1 MNYIDKSEDI
11 NVDISTIFTLINN
24 VDGYKS
30 FLPWCKNSTIISNI
44 DNIIIGEIEIS
55 KNLINWKFKTSNSY
69 IKDKTIKL
77 ELVDG
82 PFSHLNGEWNFK
94 KKDNFNTQVSLYL
107 EYQFDNRVIE
117 MSLKPIFSSI
127 MNSILDS
134 FISEAFRIKNE
145 KQT

>member
-1 MNYIDKSEDI
+1 M
-11 NVDISTIFTLINN
+11 
-24 VDGYKS
+24 
-30 FLPWCKNSTIISNI
+30 ISNI

-107 EYQFDNRVIE
+107 EYQFDNRIIE

-134 FISEAFRIKNE
+134 FISEAFRIKND

>member
-11 NVDISTIFTLINN
+11 NVDVSTIFTLINN
-24 VDGYKS
+24 VDGYKD
-30 FLPWCKNSTIISNI
+30 FLPWCKNSIIVSDI
-44 DNIIIGEIEIS
+44 DNIMIGEIEIS
-55 KNLINWKFKTSNSY
+55 KNLIYWRFKTSNSY
-69 IKDKTIKL
+69 IKDKIIKL
-77 ELVDG
+77 ELVDW
-82 PFSHLNGEWNFK
+82 PFSHLNGKWSFK
-94 KKDNFNTQVSLYL
+94 KKDNFNTHVSLYL

>member
-1 MNYIDKSEDI
+1 M
-11 NVDISTIFTLINN
+11 
-24 VDGYKS
+24 
-30 FLPWCKNSTIISNI
+30 
-44 DNIIIGEIEIS
+44 
-55 KNLINWKFKTSNSY
+55 LINWKFKTSNSY

-107 EYQFDNRVIE
+107 EYQFDNRIIE

-134 FISEAFRIKNE
+134 FISEAFRIKND

>member
-1 MNYIDKSEDI
+1 MNYIDKTEDI
-11 NVDISTIFTLINN
+11 NVDVNTIFTLINN
-24 VDGYKS
+24 VDGYKD
-30 FLPWCKNSTIISNI
+30 FLPWCKNSIILSNT
-44 DNIIIGEIEIS
+44 DNILIGEIEIS

-69 IKDKTIKL
+69 IKDKKIKL

-107 EYQFDNRVIE
+107 EYQFDNRIIE

-134 FISEAFRIKNE
+134 FISEAFRIKND

>member
-1 MNYIDKSEDI
+1 M
-11 NVDISTIFTLINN
+11 
-24 VDGYKS
+24 
-30 FLPWCKNSTIISNI
+30 
-44 DNIIIGEIEIS
+44 
-55 KNLINWKFKTSNSY
+55 
-69 IKDKTIKL
+69 
-77 ELVDG
+77 DG

-107 EYQFDNRVIE
+107 EYQFDNRIIE

-134 FISEAFRIKNE
+134 FISEAFRIKND